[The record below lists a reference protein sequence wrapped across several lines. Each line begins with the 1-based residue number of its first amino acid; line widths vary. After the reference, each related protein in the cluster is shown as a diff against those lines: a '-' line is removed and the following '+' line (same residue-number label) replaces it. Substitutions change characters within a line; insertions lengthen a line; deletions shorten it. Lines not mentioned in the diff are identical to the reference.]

1 MIRKNLYDL
10 IWLTM
15 AFLVT
20 LLVFIY
26 KNVDFPLFSMIWLM
40 VSILLGLNQRGEI
53 LGFDQGSLKSTL
65 KLSGLFLGVSWILIG
80 FTEYFTG
87 SYGALI
93 DLIQETGSRD
103 MSFSWLRDSRGMLNY
118 LYFFLFTFF
127 ISIFA
132 EEAFFRGYLLKLL
145 EDKYNKNIAIVLQAI
160 LFSLP
165 QFIVAFMMVP
175 LEGISFVVVYSFFI
189 YGLLSGYFAQKAGN
203 IWPGL
208 IVASFNNFLLTMW
221 YLN

>member
-1 MIRKNLYDL
+1 MMKKNLKDL
-10 IWLTM
+10 MWLTI

-26 KNVDFPLFSMIWLM
+26 KTVDFPVFSIIWLI
-40 VSILLGLNQRGEI
+40 VSILIGLNQPVHI
-53 LGFDQGSLKSTL
+53 LGFEKETLRSTL
-65 KLSGLFLGVSWILIG
+65 KLSGLFLVISWILIG

-93 DLIQETGSRD
+93 DLIQETGAKD
-103 MSFSWLRDSRGMLNY
+103 MSFSWLRGSREMLNY

-127 ISIFA
+127 VSIFA
-132 EEAFFRGYLLKLL
+132 EEAFFRGYLLKML
-145 EDKYNKNIAIVLQAI
+145 EDKYNKTIAIILQGI

-165 QFIVAFMMVP
+165 QIIVAFMLTP
-175 LEGISFVVVYSFFI
+175 LEGISFVVLYSFVI
-189 YGLLSGYFAQKAGN
+189 YGVLSGYFAQRTGN

-208 IVASFNNFLLTMW
+208 IVASVNNFLLTMW